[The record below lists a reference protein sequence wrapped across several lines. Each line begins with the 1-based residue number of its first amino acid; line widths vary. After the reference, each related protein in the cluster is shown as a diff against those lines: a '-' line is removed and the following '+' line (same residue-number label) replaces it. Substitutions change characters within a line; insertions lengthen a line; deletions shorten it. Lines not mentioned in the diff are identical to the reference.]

1 MDEYMVVLRLIHIF
15 AGIVWVGFAWFM
27 TFVITPTV
35 RASRQDGQAITRNLF
50 KHSRL
55 LNVMPVTSL
64 LTTVSGLLLYYRISD
79 HFNSDWMSSTAGVVL
94 SIGSVAGIAEFLF
107 GGTVIRPTGN
117 SLAKLG
123 AEIERQGGPPSESQ
137 LSQLHALQER
147 MGKSELPSTVLT
159 IVAVIGMAAAR
170 YM

>member
-1 MDEYMVVLRLIHIF
+1 MDEYMVILRLIHIF

-35 RASRQDGQAITRNLF
+35 RASGQDGQVIMRNLF

-55 LNVMPVTSL
+55 LSVMPVTSL

-94 SIGSVAGIAEFLF
+94 TIGSVAGIAEFVF
-107 GGTVIRPTGN
+107 GSVVIGPTGN
-117 SLAKLG
+117 NLTRLG
-123 AEIERQGGPPSESQ
+123 AEIERQGGPPSGEQ
-137 LSQLHALQER
+137 LARLRALQHR
-147 MGKSELPSTVLT
+147 MGQAELPSTVLT
-159 IVAVIGMAAAR
+159 VVAVIGMAAAR